1 MAKGLRELR
10 SRIRSLRKTQQIT
23 HTMEL
28 ISASRLRHAQERAL
42 LAKPYVQELR
52 RTIAGI
58 MRGLKTRP
66 DYEALVSRQ
75 PLLVQRPVERTAYLL
90 ITSDRGLAGA
100 YNANLFRFLFRTLEE
115 RHGGDRSRFVLIAV
129 GRKGRDFFRRRGF
142 PVVKEVTGLSDFPRY
157 EDVQDIAK
165 GAVQAFAE
173 GVYDELV
180 LVYNAFHSALVQ
192 RPKEVTLLPL
202 GKGLFEAQED
212 ASESAPQGGAAYEFT
227 YEYEFEPA
235 PDAVL
240 QVLLPRYAEALI
252 FSAVLEA
259 KAGEHASRMAAMRSA
274 TDNAKEIIRATTI
287 RMNRA
292 RQAAITQEIS
302 EVMAGAEALKG

>member
-10 SRIRSLRKTQQIT
+10 SRIRSLKKTQQIT

-52 RTIAGI
+52 RTIASLMGS
-58 MRGLKTRP
+58 LEERP
-66 DYEALVSRQ
+66 DYDRIVARQ
-75 PLLVQRPVERTAYLL
+75 PLLVQRPVKRTAYLL
-90 ITSDRGLAGA
+90 ISSDRGLAGA
-100 YNANLFRFLFRTLEE
+100 YNANLFRFLLRILEE
-115 RHGGDRSRFVLIAV
+115 RHRGDRTQYVLFTV

-142 PVVKEVTGLSDFPRY
+142 PVGKEVMGLSDFPRY
-157 EDVQDIAK
+157 EDVQEIAK
-165 GAVQAFAE
+165 GVVQAFAE

-180 LVYNAFHSALVQ
+180 LVYNAFRSALVQ
-192 RPKEVTLLPL
+192 RPTAVTLLPL
-202 GKGLFEAQED
+202 GKGLFQAQGD
-212 ASESAPQGGAAYEFT
+212 APEEVSREEL
-227 YEYEFEPA
+227 EYEFEPS
-235 PDAVL
+235 PNAVL

-274 TDNAKEIIRATTI
+274 TDNAKEIVRTTTI

>member
-10 SRIRSLRKTQQIT
+10 QRIRSLKKTQQIT

-42 LAKPYVQELR
+42 LAKPYAQELR
-52 RTIAGI
+52 RTIASV
-58 MRGLKTRP
+58 MRGLEARP
-66 DYEALVSRQ
+66 DYGELVARQ

-100 YNANLFRFLFRTLEE
+100 YNANLIRFLLRTLEE

-157 EDVQDIAK
+157 EDVQEIAK

-192 RPKEVTLLPL
+192 RPTAVTLLPL
-202 GKGLFEAQED
+202 GKGLFQTQGD
-212 ASESAPQGGAAYEFT
+212 ASEEASGGES
-227 YEYEFEPA
+227 EYEFEPS

-274 TDNAKEIIRATTI
+274 TDNAKEIIRTTTI